1 MTDLTLAPDTDPAA
15 LYRMRDEL
23 YAADM
28 LIAALT
34 GLDFFTWLDAH
45 PGTIDDIARH
55 FGFARRPVDVMTTL
69 FVAME
74 LLERDGP
81 ALRLTRTGR
90 EHLVASSPWFLGPV
104 LSQGHGPADRA
115 RSD

>member
-1 MTDLTLAPDTDPAA
+1 MTDLTLAPDTDPPS
-15 LYRMRDEL
+15 LYRLRDEL
-23 YAADM
+23 YATDM

-55 FGFARRPVDVMTTL
+55 FGFTRRPVDVMTTL

-74 LLERDGP
+74 LARTRRSR
-81 ALRLTRTGR
+81 LRLTSDRPVSTSWLHRHGFSDRTFPRSWTGR
-90 EHLVASSPWFLGPV
+90 SRGI
-104 LSQGHGPADRA
+104 
-115 RSD
+115 